1 MLSESHKAMMRTHGT
16 MVGRMLIGLLF
27 VYSAVGMIMSG
38 TGNTAAYFMSAGV
51 PLASLMVW
59 VVLAVK
65 IVGGGALM
73 LGIRTEQ
80 AAMALIVFTL
90 AATWFGHVNPTDSIS
105 ILKNLAIVGGL
116 LYTLAYGPG
125 EGWKL

>member
-1 MLSESHKAMMRTHGT
+1 MMRTHGT